1 MKYDVSGTFLS
12 RPFTVRGVE
21 AINIHEAKKKVR
33 NLIKFEGGVE
43 KPDEFLKNFFGF
55 P

>member
-1 MKYDVSGTFLS
+1 MKYDVSGTFLG

-43 KPDEFLKNFFGF
+43 NQTNF
-55 P
+55 